1 MIQRREKNM
10 EKSIG
15 TIGDA
20 YEILASTKQFILCRS
35 LTANPVHT
43 YAVMRLDEDGHP
55 FDIRVRAEREAAE
68 RAFCSC
74 CVPGWFKNGGTT
86 KTA

>member
-1 MIQRREKNM
+1 M

-15 TIGDA
+15 TVGDA
-20 YEILASTKQFILCRS
+20 YEILASTRQFILCRS

-68 RAFCSC
+68 REFCSC
-74 CVPGWFKNGGTT
+74 CFRDGLRTEALQKLREEIL
-86 KTA
+86 

>member
-1 MIQRREKNM
+1 M

-68 RAFCSC
+68 REFCLFFCPANRVWGQLFSGM
-74 CVPGWFKNGGTT
+74 V
-86 KTA
+86 